1 MATPLN
7 GTVFKR
13 CGCTQPITAPDGN
26 TTRKQLGKNCPQLT
40 YADGRWARE
49 HGTWRFQLEIPFT
62 DGGQREHLRAG
73 FATETET
80 RNALT
85 TITALLR
92 LADHTEEPDQQRR
105 AITALIRERLAANAP
120 LPDEDEIRKRLSLGQ
135 AVDNPLTV
143 ETFLTEWLTTK
154 ADLAGGTLM
163 SYETHIRVHLI
174 PHLGRIRIDKLRVSH
189 IRGMAD
195 AIEAQNRKIEA
206 DHLRRAALKVELGQA
221 LEHDDTDHA
230 RRIRA
235 RIAALGVPQ
244 RITGP
249 STIKRIRATLSSA
262 LSDAVAQMLIPVN
275 PAKLI
280 RLSGGKRPRGL
291 VWTQPRVTAWRKTG
305 QKPSPVMIWT
315 IDQSIAFLHTTH
327 GHPHAVAYH
336 LMAFTGM
343 RRGETAGLHW
353 HDTDLDTGELTV
365 TCQLAQI
372 GWKTKLTA
380 PKSEDSYRTIAL
392 AAPVVELLRAHH
404 PAQQRQRTDAGT
416 AWHDTNLVF
425 THPDGRPLHPA
436 QLTYEFYKLV
446 RQHDLPPIRLH
457 DLRHGTATH
466 ALTAGID
473 IKLVQDLLG
482 HTTSSFTRDTYM
494 SVANEARRT
503 AADTLA
509 AIFRHRDTTT
519 HNGTGRTD
527 PQAA

>member
-1 MATPLN
+1 MATTPS

-13 CGCTQPITAPDGN
+13 CGCTETLTRPDAT
-26 TTRKQLGKNCPQLT
+26 TTRRQLGQACPKLRT
-40 YADGRWARE
+40 RDGRWARE
-49 HGTWRFQLEIPFT
+49 HGTWRFQLEVPTT
-62 DGGQREHLRAG
+62 DGGPREHLRCNYP
-73 FATETET
+73 TETDT
-80 RNALT
+80 RTALT
-85 TITALLR
+85 TVIDLLR
-92 LADHTEEPDQQRR
+92 LADIAEEPDQQRR
-105 AITALIRERLAANAP
+105 AIAALIRERLANKAP
-120 LPDEDEIRKRLSLGQ
+120 LPDADEIRKKLTLGQ

-143 ETFLTEWLTTK
+143 GQYLTEWLTTK

-163 SYETHIRVHLI
+163 SYEMHIRVHLI
-174 PHLGRIRIDKLRVSH
+174 PHLGTIRLDKLRVSH
-189 IRGMAD
+189 VRGLVN
-195 AIEAQNRKIEA
+195 AIETQNAKIEA
-206 DHLRRAALKVELGQA
+206 DNLRRSALKVELGQA
-221 LEHDDTDHA
+221 LEQGDTDHT

-262 LSDAVAQMLIPVN
+262 LSDAVAQMLVPVN

-280 RLSGGKRPRGL
+280 RLSGGRRPRGL
-291 VWTQPRVTAWRKTG
+291 VWTQPRITVWRKTG

-315 IDQSIAFLHTTH
+315 IEQTIDFLHATH
-327 GHPHAVAYH
+327 GHPFAVAYH

-392 AAPVVELLRAHH
+392 AAPMVELLRAHR
-404 PAQQRQRTDAGT
+404 AKQERDRTTMGE
-416 AWHDTNLVF
+416 AWPDTNLVF

-473 IKLVQDLLG
+473 VKLVQDLLG

-494 SVANEARRT
+494 SVADEARRT

-509 AIFRHRDTTT
+509 AFLTHRDKTTPGDT
-519 HNGTGRTD
+519 PGTPR
-527 PQAA
+527 AA